1 MSEQNKSQNT
11 VYWNPDT
18 DIIVKGAE
26 LAALF
31 QVIDLQEVN
40 LMSLPISTLANIF
53 GLAAQVKT
61 SIVERMNTEG
71 LLFSE
76 PSSDDTLETVETVE
90 MEETAEPT
98 TPFVITKEGR
108 N

>member
-11 VYWNPDT
+11 VYWNPEA
-18 DIIVKGAE
+18 DIVVKGAE

-40 LMSLPISTLANIF
+40 LMSLPISTLSNIF
-53 GLAAQVKT
+53 GLAGQVKT
-61 SIVERMNTEG
+61 SIVERMNNEG

-76 PSSDDTLETVETVE
+76 PSSVETVE
-90 MEETAEPT
+90 AVESEEFNA
-98 TPFVITKEGR
+98 PFVVTKEEST

>member
-11 VYWNPDT
+11 VYWNPDAE
-18 DIIVKGAE
+18 IVVKGAE

-76 PSSDDTLETVETVE
+76 PSSVETVETLE
-90 MEETAEPT
+90 TEEFNA
-98 TPFVITKEGR
+98 PFVVTREELT

>member
-11 VYWNPDT
+11 VYWNPDA
-18 DIIVKGAE
+18 DIVVKGAE

-40 LMSLPISTLANIF
+40 LMSLPISTLSNIF

-71 LLFSE
+71 LLFNE
-76 PSSDDTLETVETVE
+76 PSSTETLETSETVETI
-90 MEETAEPT
+90 ETEDFN
-98 TPFVITKEGR
+98 TPFVITKEGLD
-108 N
+108 

>member
-11 VYWNPDT
+11 VYWNPDA
-18 DIIVKGAE
+18 DIVVKGAE

-31 QVIDLQEVN
+31 QVIDLQEVS
-40 LMSLPISTLANIF
+40 LMSLPISTLSNIF
-53 GLAAQVKT
+53 GLAGQVKT
-61 SIVERMNTEG
+61 TIVERMNTEG

-76 PSSDDTLETVETVE
+76 PSSVETVE
-90 MEETAEPT
+90 DVETEEFNA
-98 TPFVITKEGR
+98 PFVVTKEELT